1 MSEIAQASVRNR
13 LLSALQPEQFAR
25 LQPLLVRVSLRLREE
40 LEEPRKPIEHVYFPE
55 PGVVSVVAVS
65 QGGERLEV
73 GVIGPEGMTGLPIVN
88 GTDRSPHSVFIQMPC
103 RALRIRSDDLRR
115 VIDENRMLHERFLRY
130 AQAFSV
136 QVMQTALVNGRY
148 PLNER
153 LARWLLMTNDRA
165 EREDL
170 TLTHEF
176 LALMLGVRR
185 AGITTALHIFES
197 AGILRAERGLIQLL
211 DRKRLE
217 EAAGDAYG
225 VPEAE
230 YERLMGSAR
239 DATTRLL
246 ARA

>member
-1 MSEIAQASVRNR
+1 MSEITQASVRNR
-13 LLSALQPEQFAR
+13 LLASLTPDEFAR
-25 LQPLLVRVSLRLREE
+25 LQPLLVRVSLRLRQG
-40 LEEPRKPIEHVYFPE
+40 LEDPGEAIQHVYFPE
-55 PGVVSVVAVS
+55 PGVVSVVATS
-65 QGGERLEV
+65 PGGERLEV
-73 GVIGPEGMTGLPIVN
+73 GVIGPEGMTGLAVIN
-88 GTDRSPHSVFIQMPC
+88 GTDRSPHSTFIQMAC
-103 RALRIRSDDLRR
+103 RAFRIASGDLRR
-115 VIDENRMLHERFLRY
+115 VIGENRILHDRMLRY

-185 AGITTALHIFES
+185 AGITTALHMFES
-197 AGILRAERGLIQLL
+197 AGILRAERGLIQIL

-230 YERLMGSAR
+230 YERLMG
-239 DATTRLL
+239 
-246 ARA
+246 